1 MMAETRTPKSFEQ
14 EDRLTRDLLKGL
26 SAPRPVIY
34 WTDLLLTSGVGW
46 LALIAS
52 VRASTAFPVAAF
64 AAISV
69 FALYRALLLV
79 HEISHLSGRALPGFE
94 TCWNFLVGF
103 PLLLPSF
110 MYVGVHPTHHS
121 LSSYGTS
128 DDPEYLPFAQSKRM
142 TVVFALESFL
152 MPAALMIRFLV
163 VAPAGLLYPPLHRWL
178 TRHASALTMNFTY
191 RRDPVPALLRK
202 VRIGSV
208 LVLITWAAAI
218 AFLPLRVFITW
229 FGVVSL
235 ISFVNTLRTLVAHRY
250 ENHGE
255 PLDRRGQLA
264 DSLDTPGALWTELW
278 APVGLRYH
286 ALHHY
291 FPGIPY
297 HNLYKAHRI
306 LIESLPSDSTYSA
319 SLNRSLAVGL
329 RSLLRAS
336 RIAR

>member
-1 MMAETRTPKSFEQ
+1 MIAETRPAKSFEQ
-14 EDRLTRDLLKGL
+14 EDRQTRDLLKGL
-26 SAPRPVIY
+26 SAPRSVIY
-34 WTDLLLTSGVGW
+34 WTDLLVSSSVGW
-46 LALIAS
+46 MALITA
-52 VRASTAFPVAAF
+52 VRASSALPVAGF
-64 AAISV
+64 AVIAV

-110 MYVGVHPTHHS
+110 MYVGVHQSHHS

-152 MPAALMIRFLV
+152 MPAALLIRFLV
-163 VAPAGLLYPPLHRWL
+163 IAPAGLLYRPLHRWL
-178 TRHASALTMNFTY
+178 TCHASALTMNFSY
-191 RRDPVPALLRK
+191 RRDPVPALTRK
-202 VRIGSV
+202 VRIGSI
-208 LVLITWAAAI
+208 LVLAMWAAAI
-218 AFLPLRVFITW
+218 AFFPLRVFITW
-229 FGVVSL
+229 FGVVSV

-250 ENHGE
+250 ENHGD

-264 DSLDTPGALWTELW
+264 DSLDTPGAFWTELW

-297 HNLYKAHRI
+297 HNLYKAHR
-306 LIESLPSDSTYSA
+306 LLMESLPSDSAYCG
-319 SLNRSLAVGL
+319 SLNRSLAGGL
-329 RSLLRAS
+329 TSLLKAS
-336 RIAR
+336 RIPR

>member
-1 MMAETRTPKSFEQ
+1 MISATRRATSFEQ
-14 EDRLTRDLLKGL
+14 EDRQTRDLLKGL
-26 SAPRPVIY
+26 STPRPAIY
-34 WTDLLLTSGVGW
+34 WTDLLGTSAIGW
-46 LALIAS
+46 AAFVAS
-52 VRASTAFPVAAF
+52 ARASATPAAVAFG
-64 AAISV
+64 AIAV

-94 TCWNFLVGF
+94 ACWNLLVGF

-110 MYVGVHPTHHS
+110 MYVGVHQSHHS
-121 LSSYGTS
+121 LSTYGTS

-163 VAPAGLLYPPLHRWL
+163 VAPAGLLCPPLQRWL
-178 TRHASALTMNFTY
+178 TSHASALTMNFTY
-191 RRDPVPALLRK
+191 RRDAARSLVRK
-202 VRIGSV
+202 VRIGSAFV
-208 LVLITWAAAI
+208 LAMWAAAFALLPFR
-218 AFLPLRVFITW
+218 AFVTW
-229 FGVVSL
+229 FGVVSV
-235 ISFVNTLRTLVAHRY
+235 ISFINTLRTLVAHRY
-250 ENHGE
+250 ENHGD

-297 HNLYKAHRI
+297 HNLYKAHRT
-306 LIESLPSDSTYSA
+306 LRASLPPDSSYCE

-329 RSLLRAS
+329 KSLLGGRRS
-336 RIAR
+336 PR